1 MREPSPEVDAP
12 QVFGTLH
19 FLKRKTGETVSHIP
33 LDGTRLTI
41 GRERE
46 CDIRLY
52 FEDVSKLHA
61 EIIFDEDSGLANL
74 VVHGNN
80 GLIYTPAGGAGKH
93 YYPPSVLTLGDTD
106 TLQIRKKLFRFY
118 YGDISASSYHSPA
131 KTPGRRLSHRL
142 SIVPQGK
149 RFAPSPAK
157 SRLATPGRMAHVGTV
172 EEEEEEEEEDE
183 PLVFEELVGL
193 ANGEDGD
200 KIYLEKRDDDVGP
213 KNPFMTPQPK
223 GRAPLRNTSAVPR
236 TRTITFVLPDKSQL
250 ERHTPTEEDSVS
262 DENEIS
268 EEEDME
274 ALEEGVYE
282 DGDEGIDD
290 DVPAPATPT
299 PSSIPLPDVTPM
311 GGPRRQLA
319 SPRAAYSTPRGA
331 GSDALRRALLIR
343 SARKRIEA
351 ETETVEPEVEVVP
364 NHFEGRRR
372 RSSGRTLS
380 PPQPDSESSE
390 EDEDKENTPLQWVY
404 EDGQGGLDDSD
415 SDRDSLDTEYSIPGA
430 RILDFDASPDPGSPS
445 ESEGSAEGDFG
456 SESGEESD
464 ERSQDYSVDERS
476 HEEYSADEREYDHGY
491 EAGDISSD
499 IDDEVDRS
507 LVCPPEEVERSP
519 SPVLYTPPVYAGAR
533 MSLAG
538 IGPPMRFEDQPSPVN
553 EHLPTGMRIPPTP
566 SRLGKPVRPCTP
578 KKAEPSKAEDAVVAP
593 VTPPPTT
600 TPATP
605 PPQTPAKTCR
615 TGLTPAQRAQLAT
628 PLAFPTA
635 PASFRDAPTRP
646 IETPRRT
653 FLDTIL
659 SSSKKGVK
667 NTVSF
672 IPETPNTGFGTL
684 RKRMPTPRVDRIA
697 EVDVPA
703 TPTSA
708 EDVARMLYPQ
718 SPTEPQTQPLQTEP
732 NIPHTQPTPHT
743 QPIPHTQPTPSPGQH
758 RRRSSLAG
766 IRDLLKSKKPT
777 TLGLEDLI
785 EPKKSSGIRDM
796 FRASTPPLNGVRE
809 MLSDRAVPPTP
820 QMDLA
825 HVFPHPVPPTPRME
839 LADMFPEPELELE
852 EEPRT
857 RSLPTRAP
865 RTELAKVSIKPKTRA
880 KEPESA
886 PVRNTRRTAKASE
899 PRSAPTRRVTRSQT
913 VELEEPE
920 LEVETKATRRVTRS
934 QTDEL
939 EVEAQVETK
948 SAPAIREVAEPK
960 SAIWPESKSAPTR
973 PDKPAPTRRSRRV
986 LGEAEPVKEPPAKVS
1001 KATKAPKAAP
1011 KLAVPARS
1019 TKTRTRNTPS
1029 EDKDKIGKTGVDV
1042 DVGNKENSATPD
1054 PEPKR
1059 KTALPVR
1066 ITRSRKAK
1074 V

>member
-1 MREPSPEVDAP
+1 MRESSPEVDAP

-61 EIIFDEDSGLANL
+61 EIVFDEDSGLANL

-93 YYPPSVLTLGDTD
+93 YYPPSVLILGDTD
-106 TLQIRKKLFRFY
+106 TLQIRKKLFRFT

-157 SRLATPGRMAHVGTV
+157 SRLATRGRMAHVGAV
-172 EEEEEEEEEDE
+172 EEENEDE
-183 PLVFEELVGL
+183 PLVFDELVGL

-200 KIYLEKRDDDVGP
+200 KIYLEKRDDDVA
-213 KNPFMTPQPK
+213 NPFMTPQPK

-250 ERHTPTEEDSVS
+250 ERHTPTEKDSVS

-274 ALEEGVYE
+274 ALEEGGYE

-319 SPRAAYSTPRGA
+319 SPRAAYATPRGA

-351 ETETVEPEVEVVP
+351 ETETVEPEVEVIP

-390 EDEDKENTPLQWVY
+390 EDEDKDNAPLQWVY

-415 SDRDSLDTEYSIPGA
+415 SDRDSLDMEYSIPGA

-445 ESEGSAEGDFG
+445 ESEGSAEGEEG

-464 ERSQDYSVDERS
+464 ERSQDYS
-476 HEEYSADEREYDHGY
+476 ADEREYEHGY

-507 LVCPPEEVERSP
+507 LVCSPEEVERSP

-553 EHLPTGMRIPPTP
+553 EHLPT
-566 SRLGKPVRPCTP
+566 
-578 KKAEPSKAEDAVVAP
+578 
-593 VTPPPTT
+593 
-600 TPATP
+600 
-605 PPQTPAKTCR
+605 AKTSR
-615 TGLTPAQRAQLAT
+615 TGTGLTPAQRAQLAT

-659 SSSKKGVK
+659 SSSNNGVK

-672 IPETPNTGFGTL
+672 VPETPNTGFGTM
-684 RKRMPTPRVDRIA
+684 RKRMPTPRVDRIV
-697 EVDVPA
+697 EVDVPT

-718 SPTEPQTQPLQTEP
+718 SPTEPQTQPLLTEP
-732 NIPHTQPTPHT
+732 NIPHIQPTPHT
-743 QPIPHTQPTPSPGQH
+743 QSTPHTQPTSNTQPTPSPGQH

-766 IRDLLKSKKPT
+766 IRDLLKPKKPT
-777 TLGLEDLI
+777 TLGLEDLV

-796 FRASTPPLNGVRE
+796 FRASTPPLNGLMYSPR
-809 MLSDRAVPPTP
+809 
-820 QMDLA
+820 
-825 HVFPHPVPPTPRME
+825 PVPPTPHME
-839 LADMFPEPELELE
+839 LADVFPEPEPEEDELE
-852 EEPRT
+852 EEEPGT
-857 RSLPTRAP
+857 RSLPVRAS
-865 RTELAKVSIKPKTRA
+865 RTEPAKAAKVSIKPKTRA

-886 PVRNTRRTAKASE
+886 PIRNTRRTAKASE

-920 LEVETKATRRVTRS
+920 PEPEVETKAMRRVTRS
-934 QTDEL
+934 QTEEL
-939 EVEAQVETK
+939 EAEAEVETK
-948 SAPAIREVAEPK
+948 SAPAPREAAEPK
-960 SAIWPESKSAPTR
+960 SVICESKSAPTR

-986 LGEAEPVKEPPAKVS
+986 LGEAEPAKEPPAKVS
-1001 KATKAPKAAP
+1001 KPTKAPKAAS
-1011 KLAVPARS
+1011 KPALPALS
-1019 TKTRTRNTPS
+1019 TTKTRSRNAPS
-1029 EDKDKIGKTGVDV
+1029 EDKAKIGKTGVG
-1042 DVGNKENSATPD
+1042 VGNKENSATPD

-1066 ITRSRKAK
+1066 VTRSRKAK

>member
-1 MREPSPEVDAP
+1 MRESSPEVDAP

-61 EIIFDEDSGLANL
+61 EIVFDEDSGLANL

-93 YYPPSVLTLGDTD
+93 YYPPSVLILGDTD
-106 TLQIRKKLFRFY
+106 TLQIRKKLFRFT

-157 SRLATPGRMAHVGTV
+157 SRLATRGRMAHVGAV
-172 EEEEEEEEEDE
+172 EEENEDE
-183 PLVFEELVGL
+183 PLVFDELVGL

-200 KIYLEKRDDDVGP
+200 KIYLEKRDDDVAP

-250 ERHTPTEEDSVS
+250 ERHTPTEKDSVS

-274 ALEEGVYE
+274 ALEEGGYE

-319 SPRAAYSTPRGA
+319 SPRAAYATPRGA

-351 ETETVEPEVEVVP
+351 ETETVEPEVEVIP

-390 EDEDKENTPLQWVY
+390 EDEDKDNAPLQWVY

-415 SDRDSLDTEYSIPGA
+415 SDRDSLDMEYSIPGA

-445 ESEGSAEGDFG
+445 ESEGSAEGEEG

-464 ERSQDYSVDERS
+464 ERSQDYS
-476 HEEYSADEREYDHGY
+476 ADEREYEHGY

-507 LVCPPEEVERSP
+507 LVCSPEEVERSP

-566 SRLGKPVRPCTP
+566 SRLGKPVRPYTP
-578 KKAEPSKAEDAVVAP
+578 KKAGPSKAEDAVAAP
-593 VTPPPTT
+593 VTPPPRHYTRN
-600 TPATP
+600 PTP
-605 PPQTPAKTCR
+605 PDTSQDIPY
-615 TGLTPAQRAQLAT
+615 
-628 PLAFPTA
+628 
-635 PASFRDAPTRP
+635 SFRDAPTRP

-659 SSSKKGVK
+659 SSSNNGVK

-672 IPETPNTGFGTL
+672 VPETPNTGFGTM
-684 RKRMPTPRVDRIA
+684 RKRMPTPRVDRIV
-697 EVDVPA
+697 EVDVPT

-718 SPTEPQTQPLQTEP
+718 SPTEPQTQPLLTEP
-732 NIPHTQPTPHT
+732 NIPHIQPTPHT
-743 QPIPHTQPTPSPGQH
+743 QSTPHTQPTSNTQPTPSPGQH

-766 IRDLLKSKKPT
+766 IRDLLKPKKPT
-777 TLGLEDLI
+777 TLGLEDLV

-809 MLSDRAVPPTP
+809 MFADRAVPPTP
-820 QMDLA
+820 HMDLA
-825 HVFPHPVPPTPRME
+825 HVFPRPVPPTPHME
-839 LADMFPEPELELE
+839 LADVFPEPEPEEDELE
-852 EEPRT
+852 EEEPGT
-857 RSLPTRAP
+857 RSLPVRAS
-865 RTELAKVSIKPKTRA
+865 RTEPAKAAKVSIKPKTRA

-886 PVRNTRRTAKASE
+886 PIRNTRRTAKASE

-920 LEVETKATRRVTRS
+920 PEPEVETKAMRRVTRS
-934 QTDEL
+934 QTEEL
-939 EVEAQVETK
+939 EAEAEVETK
-948 SAPAIREVAEPK
+948 SAPAPREAAEPK
-960 SAIWPESKSAPTR
+960 SVICESKSAPTR

-986 LGEAEPVKEPPAKVS
+986 LGEAEPAKEPPAKVS
-1001 KATKAPKAAP
+1001 KPTKAPKAAS
-1011 KLAVPARS
+1011 KPALPALS
-1019 TKTRTRNTPS
+1019 TTKTRSRNAPS
-1029 EDKDKIGKTGVDV
+1029 EDKAKIGKTGVG
-1042 DVGNKENSATPD
+1042 VGNKENSATPD

-1066 ITRSRKAK
+1066 VTRSRKAK

>member
-1 MREPSPEVDAP
+1 MRESSPEVDAP

-61 EIIFDEDSGLANL
+61 EIVFDEDSGLANL

-93 YYPPSVLTLGDTD
+93 YYPPSVLILGDTD
-106 TLQIRKKLFRFY
+106 TLQIRKKLFRFT

-157 SRLATPGRMAHVGTV
+157 SRLATRGRMAHVGAV
-172 EEEEEEEEEDE
+172 EEENEDE
-183 PLVFEELVGL
+183 PLVFDELVGL

-200 KIYLEKRDDDVGP
+200 KIYLEKRDDDVAP

-250 ERHTPTEEDSVS
+250 ERHTPTEKDSVS

-274 ALEEGVYE
+274 ALEEGGYE

-319 SPRAAYSTPRGA
+319 SPRAAYATPRGA

-351 ETETVEPEVEVVP
+351 ETETVEPEVEVIP

-390 EDEDKENTPLQWVY
+390 EDEDKDNAPLQWVY

-415 SDRDSLDTEYSIPGA
+415 SDRDSLDMEYSIPGA

-445 ESEGSAEGDFG
+445 ESEGSAEGEEG

-464 ERSQDYSVDERS
+464 ERSQDYS
-476 HEEYSADEREYDHGY
+476 ADEREYEHGY

-507 LVCPPEEVERSP
+507 LVCSPEEVERSP

-566 SRLGKPVRPCTP
+566 SRLGKPVRP
-578 KKAEPSKAEDAVVAP
+578 
-593 VTPPPTT
+593 
-600 TPATP
+600 
-605 PPQTPAKTCR
+605 
-615 TGLTPAQRAQLAT
+615 LNPAQRAQLAT

-659 SSSKKGVK
+659 SSSNNGVK

-672 IPETPNTGFGTL
+672 VPETPNTGFGTM
-684 RKRMPTPRVDRIA
+684 RKRMPTPRVDRIV
-697 EVDVPA
+697 EVDVPT

-708 EDVARMLYPQ
+708 EDVARMFP
-718 SPTEPQTQPLQTEP
+718 PL
-732 NIPHTQPTPHT
+732 
-743 QPIPHTQPTPSPGQH
+743 PGQH

-766 IRDLLKSKKPT
+766 IRDLLKPKKPT
-777 TLGLEDLI
+777 TLGLEDLV

-809 MLSDRAVPPTP
+809 MFADRAVPPTP
-820 QMDLA
+820 HMDLA
-825 HVFPHPVPPTPRME
+825 HVFPRPVPPTPHME
-839 LADMFPEPELELE
+839 LADVFPEPEPEEDELE
-852 EEPRT
+852 EEEPGT
-857 RSLPTRAP
+857 RSLPVRAS
-865 RTELAKVSIKPKTRA
+865 RTEPAKAAKVSIKPKTRA

-886 PVRNTRRTAKASE
+886 PIRNTRRTAKASE

-920 LEVETKATRRVTRS
+920 PEPEVETKAMRRVTRS
-934 QTDEL
+934 QTEEL
-939 EVEAQVETK
+939 EAEAEVETK
-948 SAPAIREVAEPK
+948 SAPAPREAAEPK
-960 SAIWPESKSAPTR
+960 SVICESKSAPTR

-986 LGEAEPVKEPPAKVS
+986 LGEAEPAKEPPAKVS
-1001 KATKAPKAAP
+1001 KPTKAPKAAS
-1011 KLAVPARS
+1011 KPALPALS
-1019 TKTRTRNTPS
+1019 TTKTRSRNAPS
-1029 EDKDKIGKTGVDV
+1029 EDKAKIGKTGVG
-1042 DVGNKENSATPD
+1042 VGNKENSATPD

-1066 ITRSRKAK
+1066 VTRSRKAK